1 MRIQRLIAFLSISS
15 SIVLAQMGG
24 GMPGGGMG
32 SGMGGGVGAGPGG
45 TLPTVGSPYPFRGGM
60 TPVQGTPTTPT
71 GVYMR
76 MFENMGATPMMGS
89 GMGVGMTDDLTL
101 GPDGTAYVIR
111 TVASAQPA
119 TVASPLYTWQ
129 FELDAISPIDG
140 STKWKL
146 PISSG
151 RVSNPVLAS
160 DGLIYLSVDN
170 YQMFYANFYS
180 GGTLMTAP
188 QAQAKDGQ
196 VLVISATNASASV
209 MRTIQTS
216 SDVLSAPKIA
226 VDPAGGYMV
235 YVLGYDMMSW
245 TAAASSNSATFAPGD
260 KTLYAYRSDGSLKF
274 SVKLQ

>member
-1 MRIQRLIAFLSISS
+1 MRIQRLFAFLLAGS
-15 SIVLAQMGG
+15 SIVLAQMG

-32 SGMGGGVGAGPGG
+32 SGQGSM
-45 TLPTVGSPYPFRGGM
+45 LPPLGSPYPFRGGM
-60 TPVQGTPTTPT
+60 MPGQGAATTPT

-111 TVASAQPA
+111 SIASAQPA
-119 TVASPLYTWQ
+119 TGASPSYSWQ
-129 FELDAISPIDG
+129 FELDAISPVDG

-146 PISSG
+146 PITSG
-151 RVSNPVLAS
+151 RVSNPVPAS

-180 GGTLMTAP
+180 GGTMMTVP

-196 VLVISATNASASV
+196 VLVISATNGSASV

-216 SDVLSAPKIA
+216 SNVLSAPRI
-226 VDPAGGYMV
+226 VTDSAGGYLV

-245 TAAASSNSATFAPGD
+245 TAATSSNSASFTPGD

-274 SVKLQ
+274 SAKLQ